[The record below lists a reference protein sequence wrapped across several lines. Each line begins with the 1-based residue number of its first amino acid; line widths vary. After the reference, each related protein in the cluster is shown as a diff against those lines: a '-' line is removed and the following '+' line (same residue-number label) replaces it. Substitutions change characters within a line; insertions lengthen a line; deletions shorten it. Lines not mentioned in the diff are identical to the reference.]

1 MCPSVYTSSHGLSN
15 AHPGTPEARDV
26 RFFPCFGKLWG
37 MVKSMTGFGRGSAA
51 GATHAVTVEIATVN
65 RKQFDATLWLP
76 REWMAF
82 EARLLGV
89 LREGIARGA
98 VKCSVTVKP
107 LTDADA
113 TQALAERFRKLR
125 AAAEG
130 LGLRGEGT
138 LSDLIALGATEEEAA
153 PEPTEALWEVLAA
166 AARKA
171 LEGLRAMRLHE
182 GERIAAD
189 LRERLGRLRAMHAEI
204 AELAPTLPAQWRDTL
219 KKRIEELL
227 PERQTL
233 DEGVLEREVALF
245 AERVDIAE
253 ELTRLSAHFAHA
265 ETLLSG
271 DAPCGRALDFL
282 CQEFFREINTT
293 GSKCGNGA
301 IARTV
306 IAFKTLLETV
316 REQVQN
322 LE

>member
-1 MCPSVYTSSHGLSN
+1 MKG
-15 AHPGTPEARDV
+15 A
-26 RFFPCFGKLWG
+26 
-37 MVKSMTGFGRGSAA
+37 MVKSMTGFGRGSAS
-51 GATHAVTVEIATVN
+51 GATHAITVEIATVN
-65 RKQFDATLWLP
+65 RKQFDATLWMP
-76 REWMAF
+76 REWMGF
-82 EARLLGV
+82 EARLLNL

-107 LTDADA
+107 LSDAA
-113 TQALAERFRKLR
+113 AMPELRERFRRLR
-125 AAAEG
+125 ATAEA
-130 LGLRGEGT
+130 LGLQGGGT
-138 LSDLIALGATEEEAA
+138 LSDLVALSAAGDEAA
-153 PEPTEALWEVLAA
+153 PEPTEALWEVLEAA
-166 AARKA
+166 TRKA

-182 GERIAAD
+182 GERIAKD
-189 LRERLGRLRAMHAEI
+189 LRERLEKLRAMHAEI

-219 KKRIEELL
+219 RKRIEDLL
-227 PERQTL
+227 PDGRTL

-301 IARTV
+301 IARKV
-306 IAFKTLLETV
+306 IDFKTLLETV

>member
-1 MCPSVYTSSHGLSN
+1 
-15 AHPGTPEARDV
+15 
-26 RFFPCFGKLWG
+26 
-37 MVKSMTGFGRGSAA
+37 MTGFGRGGASC
-51 GATHAVTVEIATVN
+51 ATHAVTVEIATVN

-76 REWMAF
+76 REWMGF

-89 LREGIARGA
+89 LREGIVRGA

-125 AAAEG
+125 AAAER

-138 LSDLIALGATEEEAA
+138 LSDLVALSGVTEEEAA
-153 PEPTEALWEVLAA
+153 PEPTEALWEALEEAT
-166 AARKA
+166 RKA
-171 LEGLRAMRLHE
+171 LAGLRAMRLHE
-182 GERIAAD
+182 GERIASD
-189 LRERLGRLRAMHAEI
+189 LRERLAKLRAMHAEI
-204 AELAPTLPAQWRDTL
+204 VALAPTLPALWRDTL
-219 KKRIEELL
+219 RKRIEELL

-233 DEGVLEREVALF
+233 DEGILEREVALF

-265 ETLLSG
+265 ETLLAG
-271 DAPCGRALDFL
+271 EAPCGRALDFL

-301 IARTV
+301 IARIV

>member
-1 MCPSVYTSSHGLSN
+1 
-15 AHPGTPEARDV
+15 
-26 RFFPCFGKLWG
+26 

-51 GATHAVTVEIATVN
+51 GETHAITVEIATVN

-76 REWMAF
+76 REWMGF
-82 EARLLGV
+82 EARLLGL

-113 TQALAERFRKLR
+113 TLALAERFRVFR
-125 AAAEG
+125 AAAAR

-138 LSDLIALGATEEEAA
+138 LSDLVALGAAGEVSA
-153 PEPTEALWEVLAA
+153 PEPTEALWETLAQA
-166 AARKA
+166 TRKA

-189 LRERLGRLRAMHAEI
+189 LRGRLARLREMHAEI
-204 AELAPTLPAQWRDTL
+204 AAIAPSLPTQWRDTL
-219 KKRIEELL
+219 RKRIEALL
-227 PERQTL
+227 PEGRAL
-233 DEGVLEREVALF
+233 DEGTLEREVALF

-253 ELTRLSAHFAHA
+253 ELTRLAAHFAHA
-265 ETLLSG
+265 ETLLAG
-271 DAPCGRALDFL
+271 EAPCGRALDFL

-293 GSKCGNGA
+293 GSKCGDGA
-301 IARTV
+301 IARKV